1 MNKNQ
6 NTPNESPFELA
17 LADLRGQ
24 LRGVNLYWLADKARL
39 SRATVENFVSGK
51 TKSPHH
57 RTIFDIEVAL
67 GLRRMSPAAKKSRVV
82 SVQNELA
89 AMVVPAKAQS
99 IAVRQSRTKKWTHVR
114 TTTRAFAALQR
125 RRMR

>member
-1 MNKNQ
+1 MRKNQ
-6 NTPNESPFELA
+6 NTPNESSPFELA

-39 SRATVENFVSGK
+39 SRATVENLVSGK
-51 TKSPHH
+51 TKSPHA

-67 GLRRMSPAAKKSRVV
+67 GLRQMSPATTKSKSRAV
-82 SVQNELA
+82 S
-89 AMVVPAKAQS
+89 AKAQP
-99 IAVRQSRTKKWTHVR
+99 IDVRHPRKKWVHVR

-125 RRMR
+125 RRMK